1 MQLLYL
7 WYSNYRIAENFR
19 EFRGFVAIRES
30 FLHEI
35 WGVVPLALE
44 KRAIRK
50 SFLRENRIFTNS
62 RKFSPSKVFRY
73 MVLHLLFHPTQ
84 W

>member
-19 EFRGFVAIRES
+19 KFHGFVAIRES

-44 KRAIRK
+44 KRAIHE
-50 SFLRENRIFTNS
+50 SFLCENRIFTNS
-62 RKFSPSKVFRY
+62 
-73 MVLHLLFHPTQ
+73 
-84 W
+84 